1 MLGQPPG
8 KLGKLLAVLL
18 QRVVVYQ
25 LDNPEASIEQCE
37 DFIKEE
43 YESGRCVL
51 PPEED
56 GVGTKKQEQK
66 QQQQKHK
73 PPKKKRKESM

>member
-1 MLGQPPG
+1 MGQPPG

-18 QRVVVYQ
+18 QKVVVYQ
-25 LDNPEASIEQCE
+25 LDNPDASIEECE
-37 DFIKEE
+37 AFIKEE

-51 PPEED
+51 PVEED
-56 GVGTKKQEQK
+56 SGAAGKKE
-66 QQQQKHK
+66 QQKAKQK